1 MKKIFITLLSTLL
14 YIGAIANEYSLEERT
29 TDKDLFAGKWFGD
42 LKVNPNFKLLI
53 AFEITTLADGD
64 YEAVMHSADQK
75 SFNITV
81 DRVVAEGDSII
92 LEIKML
98 SSIFKGQLITDSISN
113 KKTLINGKL
122 GNPGNR
128 GLTLTLQKCD
138 EFPFHIAQ
146 RPQEPK
152 KPYPYHSEDVIFT
165 NTVEKIS
172 LSGTFTKPF
181 GAERTPAVVL
191 ISGSGPSDRNQT
203 IFGHKV
209 FLVLADYLTRNGF
222 AVLRYDD
229 RGAGESQGSFR
240 DATVKDHA
248 VDASYAIEYLKSRAD
263 VDSSRVG
270 LIGHSLGAE
279 IAPITATINSSTAFI
294 VMMAGSAISL
304 REVIFEQ
311 CDAVYTS
318 RGASKDGIA
327 LNRDIL
333 ESTMMIFKNSVN
345 DSIAKEDI
353 KRVLL
358 TYDARVSALT
368 QSDREKIGLSSPLKL
383 SDYGNLLMPYMRY
396 DLFHNPSETL
406 KQVNC
411 PVFALIGDKDIQV
424 LPYNL
429 DLIEQAV
436 KSGGNNNI
444 KTKLYKN
451 RNHLFQNCTTG
462 AVEEYGDIEETISDE
477 VINDIIEWIL
487 LELSQ
492 MRSGG
497 R

>member
-1 MKKIFITLLSTLL
+1 MKKIFFTLLITLL
-14 YIGAIANEYSLEERT
+14 YMGAMANEHSVKEGRKER
-29 TDKDLFAGKWFGD
+29 DQFAGKWFGD
-42 LKVNPNFKLLI
+42 LRVNPNFKLLI
-53 AFEITTLADGD
+53 AFEITALAGGD
-64 YEAVMHSADQK
+64 YEAIMHSADQK

-98 SSIFKGQLITDSISN
+98 ASIYKGQLTTDSISN
-113 KKTLINGKL
+113 KKTLIQGNL

-128 GLTLTLQKCD
+128 GLTLTLQKCE
-138 EFPFHIAQ
+138 EFPFHIAK

-152 KPYPYHSEDVIFT
+152 KPYSYHSEDVTFT
-165 NTVEKIS
+165 NTEEKIS

-181 GAERTPAVVL
+181 GVERAPAVVL

-209 FLVLADYLTRNGF
+209 FLVLADYLTRNGI

-240 DATVKDHA
+240 NATVRDHA
-248 VDASYAIEYLKSRAD
+248 ADASYAIEYLKSRAD
-263 VDSSRVG
+263 VDSLRVG

-294 VMMAGSAISL
+294 VLMAGSAISL
-304 REVIFEQ
+304 KEVIFEQ
-311 CDAVYTS
+311 CDAVFTS
-318 RGASKDGIA
+318 RGASKEGIA
-327 LNRDIL
+327 LNREIL
-333 ESTMMIFKNSVN
+333 ESTMEIFKNSVN

-353 KRVLL
+353 KRDLL
-358 TYDARVSALT
+358 TFDSRVSALT

-383 SDYGNLLMPYMRY
+383 SDYSSLLMPFMRY

-406 KQVNC
+406 KQVKC

-429 DLIEQAV
+429 DLIEQAA
-436 KSGGNNNI
+436 KSGGNTNI

-451 RNHLFQNCTTG
+451 RNHLLQNCTTG
-462 AVEEYGDIEETISDE
+462 AVEEYGDIEETISEE

-487 LELSQ
+487 IELFQ
-492 MRSGG
+492 MRA
-497 R
+497 